1 MSRLPASFEVDLQAH
16 RLTLIGDWTVRTLDR
31 VRPRQ
36 VAPLAAGE
44 VMTLSTDQ
52 LGAMDTA
59 GAMLLYQL
67 LSQLESAGGRI
78 DRSNLN
84 SRQRALLELVAQRRV
99 DSHTPSKPREN
110 WLAQIG
116 RASVGSIREGISYL
130 NFLGE
135 LTIRLVPQ
143 ILRPW
148 QIRWREVINEIALAG
163 VQALFIVGLLSFL
176 IGMVLAYQGGATLK
190 QYGANILIVDMIAI
204 VTLREMAP
212 LITAIL
218 VAGRTGSSYAAQI
231 GTMKITEEVD
241 ALRAIGIHPLDML
254 VVPKVIALIIVM
266 PLLFIYADVLGLLGG
281 AMVASAVFD
290 VSMQTYFNRVPEV
303 VSLSTL
309 LVGLMKAPVFAVVI
323 AIIGC
328 HQGMRVTGSAAAVG
342 AATTMSVVQAIFTV
356 IILDALFS
364 VLFNMMGI

>member
-1 MSRLPASFEVDLQAH
+1 MLRREVISMSRLPASFEVDLQAH
-16 RLTLIGDWTVRTLDR
+16 RLTLIGDWTVHTLDR

-59 GAMLLYQL
+59 GAMLLHDL
-67 LSQLESAGGRI
+67 FSQLESAGGRI

-84 SRQRALLELVAQRRV
+84 STQRSLLELVAQRRV
-99 DSHTPSKPREN
+99 DGHESSEPREN

-190 QYGANILIVDMIAI
+190 QYGANILIVDM
-204 VTLREMAP
+204 
-212 LITAIL
+212 
-218 VAGRTGSSYAAQI
+218 
-231 GTMKITEEVD
+231 
-241 ALRAIGIHPLDML
+241 
-254 VVPKVIALIIVM
+254 
-266 PLLFIYADVLGLLGG
+266 
-281 AMVASAVFD
+281 
-290 VSMQTYFNRVPEV
+290 
-303 VSLSTL
+303 
-309 LVGLMKAPVFAVVI
+309 
-323 AIIGC
+323 
-328 HQGMRVTGSAAAVG
+328 
-342 AATTMSVVQAIFTV
+342 
-356 IILDALFS
+356 
-364 VLFNMMGI
+364 